1 MDLKNNSLHS
11 CLDVWV
17 LSRLNNLIK
26 SVDDHMSSYSSRE
39 AIRKIYDFVI
49 DDLSNWYVRLNRK
62 RFSRNDN
69 DSDMAVVFR
78 VLHVCLEKVS
88 SLLYPFTPFFS
99 LWMMD
104 NLDCGEGKKYCE
116 EKSNDD
122 IIIAYRKRLQYPE
135 YDEECID
142 VAMEEDMSFVREFVS
157 IVLSLRRAANIKVR
171 QPLASVLISS
181 QKYLNTLLKYRD
193 IILNETNIK
202 DISFA
207 ENEESIY
214 VVKCSFK
221 DSFVALDTKLTSEL
235 IEEGIVRE
243 FIREMQ
249 KERKELSC
257 SIDDIVRIYVYSEDK
272 SFIGIIKKYEEEVN
286 AEVLSTI
293 VFVEDVNRDDFK
305 PHDGY
310 LVKVLKV

>member
-1 MDLKNNSLHS
+1 MDLNNKALLS

-26 SVDDHMSSYSSRE
+26 SVDANMSGYSSRE

-69 DSDMAVVFR
+69 DADMAVVFR

-122 IIIAYRKRLQYPE
+122 IIAYRKRLQYPE
-135 YDEECID
+135 CDEECID
-142 VAMEEDMSFVREFVS
+142 VALEEDMSFVREFVS
-157 IVLSLRRAANIKVR
+157 IVLSLRRAARIKVR
-171 QPLASVLISS
+171 QPLARVFISS
-181 QKYLNTLLKYRD
+181 QQYLNTLLRYRD

-221 DSFVALDTKLTSEL
+221 DSFVALDTTLTSEL

-286 AEVLSTI
+286 VEILSTI
-293 VFVEDVNRDDFK
+293 VFVQDVNMDDFN

-310 LVKVLKV
+310 LVKVIKV

>member
-1 MDLKNNSLHS
+1 ML
-11 CLDVWV
+11 V
-17 LSRLNNLIK
+17 LSPLNNLIK
-26 SVDDHMSSYSSRE
+26 SVDAHMNQYSSRE
-39 AIRKIYDFVI
+39 AIRKIYDFII

-69 DSDMAVVFR
+69 DADMAVVFR
-78 VLHVCLEKVS
+78 VLHVCLERVS

-122 IIIAYRKRLQYPE
+122 IIAYRKRLQYTAC
-135 YDEECID
+135 DEECID
-142 VAMEEDMSFVREFVS
+142 VAIEEDRVCIREFVS
-157 IVLSLRRAANIKVR
+157 IVLSLRRAARIKVR
-171 QPLASVLISS
+171 QPLARVFISS
-181 QKYLNTLLKYRD
+181 QQYLNTLLKYRD
-193 IILNETNIK
+193 TILNETNIK

-272 SFIGIIKKYEEEVN
+272 SFLGIIKKYEAEVN
-286 AEVLSTI
+286 AEVLSSI
-293 VFVEDVNRDDFK
+293 IFVEEVNRDDFK

-310 LVKVLKV
+310 LVKVVKV